1 MHSTRVAIGV
11 RVKLN
16 ENFKE
21 KCLGDKYLKEEA
33 VLFIDC
39 EKPFTDVTG
48 QYVTIKGG
56 SLTNSGYAYLNE
68 LDVVFDRPKSP
79 IETITMD
86 LDKKDLIALIK
97 CQKVTLKATKS
108 SLMNSLGNLEI
119 GPTVFEWH
127 WTDFRLNNLSID
139 ELFKVYQLLKK

>member
-21 KCLGDKYLKEEA
+21 KCLGDKYLKEET

-39 EKPFTDVTG
+39 EKPFNDVTG

-79 IETITMD
+79 IQTITLD
-86 LDKKDLIALIK
+86 LDKKDVIALVK
-97 CQKVTLKATKS
+97 GSHVPYE
-108 SLMNSLGNLEI
+108 LMKTPIFKQIGNYSGGFNDHWSWSDI
-119 GPTVFEWH
+119 G
-127 WTDFRLNNLSID
+127 LNNLSID

>member
-16 ENFKE
+16 ENFQE
-21 KCLGDKYLKEEA
+21 KCLGDKYLKEET

-39 EKPFTDVTG
+39 EKPFNDVTG

-68 LDVVFDRPKSP
+68 L
-79 IETITMD
+79 
-86 LDKKDLIALIK
+86 
-97 CQKVTLKATKS
+97 
-108 SLMNSLGNLEI
+108 SLRENILRD
-119 GPTVFEWH
+119 TVIV
-127 WTDFRLNNLSID
+127 D
-139 ELFKVYQLLKK
+139 